1 MAQIPQINNP
11 ITSKNYNYSP
21 RQQQDENTEPF
32 DIVKL
37 TGVGGAGVNSD
48 SASKSRLEMGNREL
62 IPLQVQVAKDPTLAV
77 EMLKDLL
84 NVEILNQA
92 LVTGHTELYGS
103 LQDLAKALYVTPEE
117 LVEEIQNQE
126 QQNTM
131 FSGHEFY
138 DVLREVA
145 QTTSDPNTK
154 ELIGNLLK
162 SINFAQNKEEILGAL
177 RANLKF
183 LSEYYSPNEKL
194 SARLFDLSQKWGADD
209 ADKFFEALK
218 AETLAILK
226 DVSGS
231 LLNDDKTQMLIPL
244 ITHNLSRYNN
254 NPYMCKEFFNLLLTQ
269 ISSGTLRES
278 LKNSFNRL
286 YSAIFD
292 KKPMQD
298 PSTMEDI
305 AKMGEQISD
314 NNYTTNPLKNQ
325 PLSDNSEEKNLFFN
339 GINEEIQ
346 QNSKIL
352 SENIGENAILSKK
365 PFPIFDEDGNQIGFQ
380 DPNTNRILDENGN
393 YIPFTP
399 EQPVFDAEG
408 KQLGNFAASE
418 KEPFPI
424 FDEEGNQIGFQDP
437 NINRILDEDGNPI
450 PFTPEQPVFDAEGRQ
465 IGFLPQAMF
474 DEFGSLITGH
484 PMMDEEGGFLPYP
497 VGAQV
502 FDENGNSLGFLADA
516 LFDENGDAIQQTLVD
531 INGNPTAFIP
541 KFPVYDE
548 NGEQVGFTPHLFSQN
563 GNPVLNQPLID
574 ENGNIIPFVPALPL
588 YDESGEVVAYQPRA
602 LFDENGVPFLQPLVD
617 GDGYPLRSLP
627 QEPVFNSIGEQYG
640 FRVKLF
646 DRDGK
651 RILSEQI
658 FDMDG
663 NPIGEGAEEEP
674 HEITGWHK
682 FLNETMSETGYTQQ
696 LKGSGYNIESILAG
710 YNRGKFSGTDALKI
724 LIDGLFISKDDPE
737 IQAQVSLMHSDF
749 EKINTMQELIDCLNS
764 LLRDMPDMPLRER
777 LYGVF
782 VEIIDRMAVKSE
794 LPQHGIR
801 PPVSSTL
808 DNLTDFIQTNINNP
822 ALKSLDSFNASNL
835 LQSLLNAP
843 GVFTPLAHY
852 ILPLEVAN
860 TRAFGEL
867 WVDNDENNP
876 NNTPGTQRN
885 YHLFLTFDV
894 ESIGRFELDMYALGE
909 NVNLSMLYPPRFER
923 EVEPMKDRVNKIIR
937 NIGYKTQNFE
947 TAPLKK
953 PHNLVEVFPK
963 ITDKRI
969 TLNKRV

>member
-21 RQQQDENTEPF
+21 RQQDANTDPF

-37 TGVGGAGVNSD
+37 TGVGAAGGGSD

-84 NVEILNQA
+84 NIEVLNQA

-103 LQDLAKALYVTPEE
+103 LQDLAKELYVTSEE
-117 LVEEIQNQE
+117 LVDEIQNQE

-145 QTTSDPNTK
+145 QTTRDPNTK

-162 SINFAQNKEEILGAL
+162 SINFAQNKNEILGAL

-194 SARLFDLSQKWGADD
+194 SQRLLDLSQKWGADD
-209 ADKFFEALK
+209 ADKYFEYLK
-218 AETLAILK
+218 GDTLEILK

-254 NPYMCKEFFNLLLTQ
+254 NPYMCKEYFNLLLTQ
-269 ISSGTLRES
+269 ITSGTLRES

-292 KKPMQD
+292 KNPMRD
-298 PSTMEDI
+298 PNTMED
-305 AKMGEQISD
+305 AANMGEQVSD
-314 NNYTTNPLKNQ
+314 INYTTNSLKNQ
-325 PLSDNSEEKNLFFN
+325 PLSQDSDEKNLLFEEVN
-339 GINEEIQ
+339 AEIQ
-346 QNSKIL
+346 QNSKI
-352 SENIGENAILSKK
+352 EDGIIGEIANTNKE
-365 PFPIFDEDGNQIGFQ
+365 PIAVFDEEGNLIGYQ
-380 DPNTNRILDENGN
+380 DPNVNRILDENGN
-393 YIPFTP
+393 VIPYEP
-399 EQPVFDAEG
+399 EQPVFDLDG
-408 KQLGNFAASE
+408 KHAGY
-418 KEPFPI
+418 
-424 FDEEGNQIGFQDP
+424 
-437 NINRILDEDGNPI
+437 
-450 PFTPEQPVFDAEGRQ
+450 
-465 IGFLPQAMF
+465 LPRAMF
-474 DEFGSLITGH
+474 DEFGSIITGL
-484 PMMDEEGGFLPYP
+484 PLMDGEGNFIPYTA
-497 VGAQV
+497 GQEV
-502 FDENGNSLGFLADA
+502 FDENGASVGFLAQV
-516 LFDENGDAIQQTLVD
+516 LYDENGETIQQTLVD
-531 INGNPTAFIP
+531 GYGNPIAFTP
-541 KFPVYDE
+541 RYPVYDE
-548 NGEQVGFTPHLFSQN
+548 LGEQAGYSANLISQN
-563 GNPVLNQPLID
+563 GNLVLNQPLVDI
-574 ENGNIIPFVPALPL
+574 NGNILPFVPALPL
-588 YDESGEVVAYQPRA
+588 YDQYGAIVAYQPRA
-602 LFDENGVPFLQPLVD
+602 LFDAEGNPIMQPLVD
-617 GDGYPLRSLP
+617 EDGYPLATIP
-627 QEPVFNSIGEQYG
+627 QEPVLNEIGEQIG
-640 FRVKLF
+640 FRARLYDKN
-646 DRDGK
+646 GK
-651 RILSEQI
+651 RVLSDII
-658 FDMDG
+658 FDENG
-663 NPIGEGAEEEP
+663 NPVAEGATEEP

-682 FLNETMSETGYTQQ
+682 FLNELMSRQGYSQQ
-696 LKGSGYNIESILAG
+696 LKSTGYNIESILAG
-710 YNRGKFSGTDALKI
+710 YNRGRFSGTDALKT
-724 LIDGLFISKDDPE
+724 LVDGLFMANDDAE
-737 IQAQVSLMHSDF
+737 AQAQVQLMHDDF
-749 EKINTMQELIDCLNS
+749 AKVNTLQELIDELNS
-764 LLRDMPDMPLRER
+764 MLRDMPDIPLRER
-777 LYGVF
+777 MYGVF
-782 VEIIDRMAVKSE
+782 VQIVDKMAVKNE
-794 LPQHGIR
+794 LPQHGVR

-808 DNLTDFIQTNINNP
+808 DSLTDFIQTNINNP

-852 ILPLEVAN
+852 ILPLEVGN

-876 NNTPGTQRN
+876 NNTPTTQRN

-894 ESIGRFELDMYALGE
+894 DSIGRFELDMYALGE
-909 NVNLSMLYPPRFER
+909 DVNLSLLYPPKFER
-923 EVEPMKDRVNKIIR
+923 EIDPMKDRVNKIIR
-937 NIGYKTQNFE
+937 NIGYRTQNFE